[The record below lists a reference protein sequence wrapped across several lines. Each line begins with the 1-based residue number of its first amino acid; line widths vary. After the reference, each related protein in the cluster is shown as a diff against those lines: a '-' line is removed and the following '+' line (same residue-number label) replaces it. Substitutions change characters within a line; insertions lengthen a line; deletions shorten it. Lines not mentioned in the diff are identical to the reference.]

1 MPALIVQLHMSRSRP
16 LNWGKRTNAYV
27 ERAAKMG
34 IHLSLVCSH
43 MRAFL
48 GCVTTVA
55 DTHPYCLGSRTRSL
69 LPQLCSSLLEGR
81 AMSFSVSFLGHR
93 YELPDAILDYLK
105 YERMASR
112 IMGSS
117 LDLVI
122 EKVGECKV
130 RDVHSLI
137 IELEETREPY
147 QMLMISM
154 AEEYIKELIA
164 KGVFDISAIELLERT
179 NGFDELDKLA
189 NEVLGRHL
197 EEAKRILSN
206 QLDEVQRAY
215 SSAESSITG
224 SGVSVYTSSAL
235 TLMAS
240 GVFETGVLRSQAKKA
255 DREFNE
261 ACSAI
266 EAQTS
271 SATARNDAHA
281 IFGEFLPALSELM
294 LDLCNQLLSAF
305 LTELA
310 ARDLFD
316 FDSLKSYNLL
326 KAEKMLGNIKLVP
339 DPEVLLNQAFVTCP
353 YCGEIYKWIFSLG
366 MMDVETFST
375 AETLGLS
382 EELIGELENY
392 CRQNVDKPEVFDRYL
407 SILLEH
413 SDTSRSDAILEMFKD
428 DIEKAE
434 AGYRGLQGLFSE
446 DSHSRDV
453 SIEKMLVKND
463 ELKQASKLIV
473 MDAVE
478 VGRAIEAAINSIIGI
493 PIGECLVREGLVG
506 KLRMPVCGDEQT
518 FGQLCKSLVEDVAQ
532 LIVDYGNRLH
542 PHINSCLDFSEAI
555 LREIDRRKELIADKR
570 LKASDTIE
578 QLESLKGRLRLRDVD
593 LRWEVDNQANAVRR
607 ELEDLI
613 VRCNIESLKKLRVD
627 VVREGD
633 SILSCHLDNSEVK
646 AMGGMHFADIDS
658 SSFDKL
664 LDIEMIERDV
674 EHRIDSR
681 ASSQQSDQF
690 KNPQVSED
698 EQKDGNPQIVY
709 AKKKKHLLV
718 VIAVLVAISL
728 IMIGYSVFSH
738 QDAATTSAE
747 KSNTRK
753 SESNNSSD
761 ELRCSM
767 QDLESFFTDLYPY
780 LDYLG
785 TEVSNREL
793 VMPAKLISAADSVKL
808 GNLKGEIA
816 HKVSD
821 SSYVHG
827 DDFIETID
835 ICQWRSNG
843 NLSRDEY
850 KEVIDLLREYF
861 DSTGQR
867 EHDVEIDVGIVT
879 ISIWEDETAHANLGV
894 FLDEDGHLYFRWVL
908 PDDAAN
914 NSPTESNEDLAS
926 ENNGTIDG
934 EDAGGLSDGDSD
946 IDEAGSAQS
955 GASGS
960 TGYGGAG
967 RPGEW

>member
-1 MPALIVQLHMSRSRP
+1 
-16 LNWGKRTNAYV
+16 
-27 ERAAKMG
+27 
-34 IHLSLVCSH
+34 
-43 MRAFL
+43 
-48 GCVTTVA
+48 
-55 DTHPYCLGSRTRSL
+55 
-69 LPQLCSSLLEGR
+69 
-81 AMSFSVSFLGHR
+81 MSFSVSFLGHR
-93 YELPDAILDYLK
+93 HELPDGILDYLE

-122 EKVGECKV
+122 EKMEECKA
-130 RDVHSLI
+130 RDTHSLI

-154 AEEYIKELIA
+154 AEEYVRELIA

-266 EAQTS
+266 EAQAT

-310 ARDLFD
+310 TRDLFD
-316 FDSLKSYNLL
+316 FDSIKGYNLL

-353 YCGEIYKWIFSLG
+353 YCGEIYKWVFSLG
-366 MMDVETFST
+366 MMDEETFST

-413 SDTSRSDAILEMFKD
+413 GDTSRSDAILEMFKD

-434 AGYRGLQGLFSE
+434 AGYRGLHGLFSE
-446 DSHSRDV
+446 DGHSRDV

-478 VGRAIEAAINSIIGI
+478 VGRAIEADINSIIGI
-493 PIGECLVREGLVG
+493 PIGERLVREGLVG
-506 KLRMPVCGDEQT
+506 KLHMPVCGDEQT
-518 FGQLCKSLVEDVAQ
+518 FEQLCKSLVEDAAQ
-532 LIVDYGNRLH
+532 LIVDYGDRLH
-542 PHINSCLDFSEAI
+542 PHVNSCLDSSEAI
-555 LREIDRRKELIADKR
+555 LREITRRKELIAEKR

-633 SILSCHLDNSEVK
+633 SILSCHLDSSEVK

-664 LDIEMIERDV
+664 LDIETIKHDV
-674 EHRIDSR
+674 ERRINPKTP
-681 ASSQQSDQF
+681 SQKSDQF
-690 KNPQVSED
+690 ENTQISD
-698 EQKDGNPQIVY
+698 NGQKDGAPRTIN
-709 AKKKKHLLV
+709 AKKKSRILD
-718 VIAVLVAISL
+718 
-728 IMIGYSVFSH
+728 IGVDDS
-738 QDAATTSAE
+738 ATTSTAKLPTSAPRKIENPSPRYPYAPTTNEGESDRVAKELRNYKRLLDGGLLTQEEFDAKKAKMLDVRALQRMPEVDVEATGNSAGSTLESCPPNSRTEKKKSKWVAGLTAIFLGCYGVHKFYLGYSAQGAILLAVTLGLAPLASFIARALGDIALMKLIGILQFIPILIGVAE
-747 KSNTRK
+747 GVIYLIK
-753 SESNNSSD
+753 SEED
-761 ELRCSM
+761 F
-767 QDLESFFTDLYPY
+767 QT
-780 LDYLG
+780 
-785 TEVSNREL
+785 T
-793 VMPAKLISAADSVKL
+793 
-808 GNLKGEIA
+808 
-816 HKVSD
+816 
-821 SSYVHG
+821 YV
-827 DDFIETID
+827 
-835 ICQWRSNG
+835 
-843 NLSRDEY
+843 
-850 KEVIDLLREYF
+850 
-861 DSTGQR
+861 
-867 EHDVEIDVGIVT
+867 
-879 ISIWEDETAHANLGV
+879 
-894 FLDEDGHLYFRWVL
+894 
-908 PDDAAN
+908 
-914 NSPTESNEDLAS
+914 
-926 ENNGTIDG
+926 
-934 EDAGGLSDGDSD
+934 
-946 IDEAGSAQS
+946 
-955 GASGS
+955 
-960 TGYGGAG
+960 AG
-967 RPGEW
+967 RREWF